1 MWGNRPTATGL
12 AVSTTTVMALG
23 VGSVALVGGGQSA
36 LGADTQSARSVQQ
49 AQQAQQAQQVQ
60 RAQAAPGGVRAE
72 PDGHGMMGKASRVL
86 HGEFVVPRR
95 GGGYETVR
103 VQRGSVQRASSSEI
117 TLRSADGYRQ
127 TYRLNTDTVV
137 GAGPEGIRS
146 VGSGDMVSVAATVRG
161 GSATALYVADISRL
175 RSAFEKHAPGSPDR
189 SGMGGAGD

>member
-36 LGADTQSARSVQQ
+36 LGADTQSARSVQH
-49 AQQAQQAQQVQ
+49 AQQVQQDQ

-117 TLRSADGYRQ
+117 TLQSADGYRQ

-161 GSATALYVADISRL
+161 RSATALYVADISRL
-175 RSAFEKHAPGSPDR
+175 RSAFEKHAPGSPDH